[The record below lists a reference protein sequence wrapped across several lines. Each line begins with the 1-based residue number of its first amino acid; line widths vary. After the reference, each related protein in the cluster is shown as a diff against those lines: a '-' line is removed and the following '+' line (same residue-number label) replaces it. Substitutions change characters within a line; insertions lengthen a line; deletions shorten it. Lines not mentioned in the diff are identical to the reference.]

1 MPLSRD
7 EGNRLM
13 GALKAA
19 LPTTDVGKLKSCVAP
34 FVQTTVGQ
42 VVSATQPKQTHNPD
56 DPTVKVLPKNHKGPD
71 YRGRRYSQTD
81 PLFLA
86 QLAHMLDS
94 FADKS
99 EGDSD
104 PQKQRY
110 AKWDR
115 ENAIK
120 AREWRTKLEG
130 KASPQIVLPSVESL
144 ADEGVL

>member
-7 EGNRLM
+7 EANALM
-13 GALKAA
+13 AALKVAA
-19 LPTTDVGKLKSCVAP
+19 PAADAARLKSAVAP

-42 VVSATQPKQTHNPD
+42 AVAGATAKPAAAF
-56 DPTVKVLPKNHKGPD
+56 DPNDPVVKVMPRGWKGED
-71 YRGRRYSQTD
+71 LRGKRFSECP
-81 PLFLA
+81 PLFLG
-86 QLAHMLDS
+86 QLSHMLDG
-94 FADKS
+94 FADKN
-99 EGDSD
+99 EAD
-104 PQKQRY
+104 PERQRY
-110 AKWDR
+110 ARWDR